1 MFNGT
6 RDAGRSSADM
16 GLDAGVR
23 RLDPLNDVLFKYL
36 FASKGNEANLLRL
49 LNDTLGPERSI
60 VSLEYMDRENDPTR
74 YGGRSSFFDVLA
86 RTEDGRI
93 CHVEVQLGNEGFFFE
108 RLVYYAACSFA
119 DQLSVSDG
127 YDKLRPVIFVTI
139 LNFFLFPEKKESW
152 HSAHRLLDVE
162 DHRCYSDSLEFHFL
176 ELPKLR
182 RLVRAGR
189 VEETGLSR
197 MLRYLGRIG
206 GEKEMER
213 LVEQDSGVE
222 RVHNGVRSFFRT
234 SGNLALYMMKARAET
249 DYRNA
254 MKNAEERAWARG
266 EARGEARGKAR
277 GRAEGEARGRAEG
290 EARGRAEGRAET
302 ARRML
307 IRGLPLEQ
315 IVEFTDLSPDEIEA
329 LKAETVPGGQPT
341 A

>member
-1 MFNGT
+1 MFSGSH
-6 RDAGRSSADM
+6 DAGRSAADAELNARVRSAN
-16 GLDAGVR
+16 
-23 RLDPLNDVLFKYL
+23 PLNDALFKYL

-49 LNDTLGPERSI
+49 LNDTLEPERSV
-60 VSLEYMDRENDPTR
+60 VSLEYLDRENDPNR
-74 YGGRSSFFDVLA
+74 YSGRFSFFDVLA

-127 YDKLRPVIFVTI
+127 YDKLRPVIFVSI
-139 LNFFLFPEKKESW
+139 LNFFLFPNKKESW

-213 LVEQDSGVE
+213 LAEQDSGVE
-222 RVHNGVRSFFRT
+222 RVHDGVRSFFRT
-234 SGNLALYMMKARAET
+234 TGNLALYMMRERAET

-254 MKNAEERAWARG
+254 MKYAEERAWARG
-266 EARGEARGKAR
+266 EARGEARG
-277 GRAEGEARGRAEG
+277 RAEGEARGRAIG
-290 EARGRAEGRAET
+290 EAQNRAET

-307 IRGLPLEQ
+307 NMNFTSEQ
-315 IVEFTDLSPDEIEA
+315 ISQVTELSLDEVEA
-329 LKAETVPGGQPT
+329 LRAGAGN
-341 A
+341 

>member
-1 MFNGT
+1 MFKGSH
-6 RDAGRSSADM
+6 DAGRSSADAE
-16 GLDAGVR
+16 LDAR
-23 RLDPLNDVLFKYL
+23 ICSLNPLNDVLFKYL
-36 FASKGNEANLLRL
+36 FASRGNEANLLRL
-49 LNDTLGPERSI
+49 LNDTLGPERSV

-74 YGGRSSFFDVLA
+74 YGGRFSFFDVLA

-108 RLVYYAACSFA
+108 RLVYYASCSFA
-119 DQLSVSDG
+119 DQLSVGDG

-139 LNFFLFPEKKESW
+139 LNFSLFPDGRKNW
-152 HSAHRLLDVE
+152 HSVHRLLDVE

-182 RLVRAGR
+182 RLARAGG

-213 LVEQDSGVE
+213 LVERDSGVE
-222 RVHNGVRSFFRT
+222 RVHNGMRSFFRS
-234 SGNLALYMMKARAET
+234 SGNLALYMMRERAET

-254 MKNAEERAWARG
+254 MKYAEERAWARG
-266 EARGEARGKAR
+266 EARGKAVGEAV
-277 GRAEGEARGRAEG
+277 GEARG
-290 EARGRAEGRAET
+290 EARGEAVGEAKNRAET

-307 IRGLPLEQ
+307 DMDFTSEQ
-315 IVEFTDLSPDEIEA
+315 ISQVTELSLDEVNAMRRESRS
-329 LKAETVPGGQPT
+329 
-341 A
+341 